1 MMDKPT
7 LLSTITL
14 SLFIGSLGLPVPEN
28 PLLVGGGY
36 AIFKQTLS
44 PWTSL
49 ACWYSAIYLGD
60 IILYALSYW
69 FFARPKISGFV
80 YRRIGLIRIERV
92 KSAFTAKALQTIFWG
107 RMAFGLRAAAYIVA
121 GAAQYPWK
129 KFLLIDAFSVAVQ
142 TLLFVGIGYYS
153 GERIEWAR
161 QTADRVAIMLAIVA
175 AVSLLL
181 TWLASA
187 WFKKLSGQKQP
198 CSHPG
203 SKGQRQGIGIGGGK
217 KYLDV

>member
-1 MMDKPT
+1 MDKFSLLWT
-7 LLSTITL
+7 LTL

-36 AIFKQTLS
+36 AIFTKTIA
-44 PWTSL
+44 PWTGI
-49 ACWYSAIYLGD
+49 ACWYGAIYLGD

-69 FFARPKISGFV
+69 LFTRPQVSAFV
-80 YRRIGLIRIERV
+80 YKRIGFKRIERV
-92 KSAFTAKALQTIFWG
+92 KKAFTTKAPQTIFWA

-129 KFLLIDAFSVAVQ
+129 KFLLIDALSVGAQ

-161 QTADRVAIMLAIVA
+161 QTADRIAIMLAIVA
-175 AVSLLL
+175 VLTLVL
-181 TWLASA
+181 TWLAST
-187 WFKKLSGQKQP
+187 WFKRLSGFKTNGP
-198 CSHPG
+198 VS
-203 SKGQRQGIGIGGGK
+203 
-217 KYLDV
+217 Y